1 MKVGSQS
8 QPITP
13 IGPLQVGIIVLDV
26 ATAFNHLSLALASGL
41 PVGLLPMLWLL
52 NCIGYLFLGACL
64 YMPQLFHIQ
73 RIVRWVLIGYTAL
86 TIVLWAVITHAD
98 PFLLAYIDKV
108 IEVALI
114 ALLLVE
120 DRQAR
125 HRVM

>member
-1 MKVGSQS
+1 MRGVSQG
-8 QPITP
+8 QTIRR
-13 IGPLQVGIIVLDV
+13 IGPLQVGIIVLVV
-26 ATAFNHLSLALASGL
+26 ATAFDHLSLALASGL

-114 ALLLVE
+114 VLLLVE
-120 DRQAR
+120 DRQAQR
-125 HRVM
+125 TGM